1 MPGGKRKRLW
11 NTECTPFPDETP
23 LGLKKSNI
31 RTPVSATSI
40 SNAWLRCG
48 DGFESTSVLE
58 SQRPSSKKSRI
69 KKRLG
74 PLLTS
79 AESASKAA
87 AAESAKEAE
96 DITWTSS
103 GSDFSDDGNKT
114 LIPRL
119 HSKKSDASKTEE
131 LPSRCDLLLEDGS
144 SEDELELI
152 DWEKDTDS
160 TDRCNG
166 SEKED
171 SSVEISDSDSCTNI
185 NSLPVKEENDE
196 LSKHG
201 LRMLEGLARDVDCLL
216 YACLLENL

>member
-1 MPGGKRKRLW
+1 W
-11 NTECTPFPDETP
+11 NAECTPFPDETP
-23 LGLKKSNI
+23 LRLKKSDV
-31 RTPVSATSI
+31 RTSVSATSL

-48 DGFESTSVLE
+48 DGFQSTSVLE
-58 SQRPSSKKSRI
+58 SQRPSNKKSGI

-79 AESASKAA
+79 AESASTA
-87 AAESAKEAE
+87 AAEGSKEAE
-96 DITWTSS
+96 DIIWTSS
-103 GSDFSDDGNKT
+103 GSDFSDDENKT

-131 LPSRCDLLLEDGS
+131 SPSRHDLLLEDRS

-160 TDRCNG
+160 TDRCDG

-171 SSVEISDSDSCTNI
+171 SSLEISDSDSCTNT
-185 NSLPVKEENDE
+185 NCLPVKEENDE
-196 LSKHG
+196 LFKVRNCSKFKKKS
-201 LRMLEGLARDVDCLL
+201 C
-216 YACLLENL
+216 CC

>member
-1 MPGGKRKRLW
+1 W
-11 NTECTPFPDETP
+11 NADRTPFPDETP
-23 LGLKKSNI
+23 VGLKKSNV
-31 RTPVSATSI
+31 RTSVSASSI

-58 SQRPSSKKSRI
+58 SQRPSTKKSRI

-74 PLLTS
+74 SLLTS
-79 AESASKAA
+79 AESASTA
-87 AAESAKEAE
+87 AAESSKEAE

-119 HSKKSDASKTEE
+119 DSKKSDTSKTEDF
-131 LPSRCDLLLEDGS
+131 PSGCDLLLEDKS
-144 SEDELELI
+144 SEDELKLI

-160 TDRCNG
+160 TDQCDG

-171 SSVEISDSDSCTNI
+171 SSVEISDSDSCTNT

-196 LSKHG
+196 PCKVRNCSNLKKKKP
-201 LRMLEGLARDVDCLL
+201 LL
-216 YACLLENL
+216 

>member
-1 MPGGKRKRLW
+1 W
-11 NTECTPFPDETP
+11 NAECTPFPDETP
-23 LGLKKSNI
+23 LHLKKSNV
-31 RTPVSATSI
+31 RTSVSATSI

-48 DGFESTSVLE
+48 DGFQSTSVLE

-79 AESASKAA
+79 AESASTA
-87 AAESAKEAE
+87 AAESSKEAE
-96 DITWTSS
+96 NIIWTSS
-103 GSDFSDDGNKT
+103 GSDFSDDENKT

-119 HSKKSDASKTEE
+119 QSKKSDASKTEE
-131 LPSRCDLLLEDGS
+131 SPSRHDLLLEDQS

-160 TDRCNG
+160 TDKCDG

-171 SSVEISDSDSCTNI
+171 SSVEISDSDSCTNT

-196 LSKHG
+196 LCKVRNCSKFKKKS
-201 LRMLEGLARDVDCLL
+201 CC
-216 YACLLENL
+216 Y

>member
-1 MPGGKRKRLW
+1 W
-11 NTECTPFPDETP
+11 NAERTPFPDETP

-31 RTPVSATSI
+31 RTAVSAASI

-58 SQRPSSKKSRI
+58 SQRPSNKKSRI
-69 KKRLG
+69 KKSLG

-79 AESASKAA
+79 AESASTA
-87 AAESAKEAE
+87 AAESSKEAE
-96 DITWTSS
+96 GIIWTSS

-119 HSKKSDASKTEE
+119 HSKKSDASKTEKS
-131 LPSRCDLLLEDGS
+131 PSRYDLLLEDRS
-144 SEDELELI
+144 SEDESNLI

-160 TDRCNG
+160 TGQCDG
-166 SEKED
+166 SGKED
-171 SSVEISDSDSCTNI
+171 SSVEISDADSCTNT

-196 LSKHG
+196 LCKVRNCFKFKKKS
-201 LRMLEGLARDVDCLL
+201 CC
-216 YACLLENL
+216 Y